1 MKEANQELEGTFRD
15 IFNMLITASRSVG
28 KAAVSA
34 AKYFIENTISNIT
47 LSFSNF
53 RVGKKKNKI
62 TFNIIGSDIYL
73 TLYSKITIA

>member
-34 AKYFIENTISNIT
+34 AKYFIENTISNII

-53 RVGKKKNKI
+53 REEKNKI
-62 TFNIIGSDIYL
+62 KSPSI
-73 TLYSKITIA
+73 

>member
-34 AKYFIENTISNIT
+34 AKYFIENTISNII

-53 RVGKKKNKI
+53 REGKK
-62 TFNIIGSDIYL
+62 
-73 TLYSKITIA
+73 